1 MNKAICTLITN
12 DYLPNGLVCHEY
24 LKESNPDTLHYIF
37 TVGTLGKTN
46 NEILRNHKN
55 IRHIPLEKQLNT
67 ELMDKLICKYSPFE
81 ICNALRG
88 CCHRYI
94 YENTEI
100 DQWLMIDSDIA
111 IINSLSDI
119 FSDFEQSE
127 ILITP
132 HGSLPNINKKAVITN
147 EMAFLRNG
155 IYNSGLIGFKR
166 GEISYKAILW
176 MEERLLSF
184 SEFSKNRL
192 DSGIPR
198 EFDFLF
204 VDQLWINLLPIYF
217 RKCKISFES
226 RFNLGHWNLWEGKLS
241 YSKENKYLFKNK
253 EVVAFHFSGLSLTK
267 LENVSKHSTIYTE
280 KPNMIWAKASKDYL
294 SKLSKIKNKTSAE
307 KYSYLKKIPKIS
319 KKLIILKYINKILML
334 MANKTERAVLKITRI
349 SKATLK

>member
-1 MNKAICTLITN
+1 MSKAICSLITN

-24 LKESNPDTLHYIF
+24 LKESNPEILHYIF

-46 NEILRNHKN
+46 NEILRNYKN
-55 IRHIPLEKQLNT
+55 IRHIPLEKHLNI
-67 ELMDKLICKYSPFE
+67 ELMDKLICRYSPFE

-192 DSGIPR
+192 DSGIPS

-217 RKCKISFES
+217 IS
-226 RFNLGHWNLWEGKLS
+226 
-241 YSKENKYLFKNK
+241 
-253 EVVAFHFSGLSLTK
+253 
-267 LENVSKHSTIYTE
+267 
-280 KPNMIWAKASKDYL
+280 
-294 SKLSKIKNKTSAE
+294 
-307 KYSYLKKIPKIS
+307 
-319 KKLIILKYINKILML
+319 
-334 MANKTERAVLKITRI
+334 
-349 SKATLK
+349 